1 MTVNVKIETITPAQ
15 AKKWLEGNVD
25 NRRLRESR
33 VLYLARILTDG
44 EWELTGDA
52 IVFDDQ
58 GVLIN
63 GQHRLS
69 AVVVA
74 NISAQF
80 LVLRGVPT
88 KAQEVMDQN
97 LSRSVADQ
105 LQRRGV
111 SYPHVIASALGWI
124 ARFEYMEE
132 TGNIHYANPAMQ
144 QPSMRRQLHIFEENL
159 ELVDEVQGMSKLTYH
174 LKVRPGPTLAAK
186 HRLARIDAEEAEIF
200 FKHLAEGIGLSK
212 DDPIRRLREWCLV
225 DKSSIRGS
233 GRAPTYRYLAQVFKA
248 WNYWREGMSVQ
259 KLSWVFTPTKKEAWP
274 IPK

>member
-1 MTVNVKIETITPAQ
+1 MSVTVKIETVTPAQ

-25 NRRLRESR
+25 NRKLRESR
-33 VLYLARILTDG
+33 VLYLARILKDE

-63 GQHRLS
+63 GQHRLT
-69 AVVVA
+69 AVVIA
-74 NISAQF
+74 DKPARFII
-80 LVLRGVPT
+80 LRGVPT

-111 SYPHVIASALGWI
+111 AYPHVIASALKWLYQ
-124 ARFEYMEE
+124 FNYMEE
-132 TGNIHYANPAMQ
+132 TGNIHYSDTSMH
-144 QPSMRRQLHIFEENL
+144 PSLRQLLHIFDENL
-159 ELVDEVQGMSKLTYH
+159 ELVDEVAGTSKLTYH

-186 HRLARIDAEEAEIF
+186 HRLIQIEPEEAEIF
-200 FKHLAEGIGLSK
+200 FKHLAEGVGLAK

-248 WNYWREGMSVQ
+248 WNYWREGESIQ
-259 KLSWVFTPTKKEAWP
+259 RLTWVFSPTKREPWP
-274 IPK
+274 TPR